1 MSHSD
6 SPSQDRFLDA
16 QEIEALLAQDGLI
29 QRPSVRAH
37 LEALAQKIRRD
48 ANAIRRMEDSQ
59 AKITVIEESQQDKK
73 EEAEDQTIQQQ
84 DEEEPMEVDST
95 STENANAAKNKNAST
110 VHSSIPAS
118 DPFAVSSTI
127 KYKTIDKFSFD
138 SGSYNSPTVT
148 IYVPLANIGSHP
160 ESKIQ
165 CNFTKSSFDLTIL
178 DLDGG
183 NYRLLKDNLEHDI
196 NAEESKM
203 KIKANKIILKLQKV
217 KSDYGMYDSW
227 NELTSKKK
235 KTQSDKNKD
244 PSASI
249 MELMRDMYE
258 QGDDNMKKMI
268 GETMLKQRE
277 GKLNNDLG
285 KDMDDMKF

>member
-1 MSHSD
+1 MSDLSTSD
-6 SPSQDRFLDA
+6 ERYLDA
-16 QEIEALLAQDGLI
+16 QEIESLLAQEGLI
-29 QRPSVRAH
+29 QRPSVKAH

-48 ANAIRRMEDSQ
+48 ANAIRRLEDSQ
-59 AKITVIEESQQDKK
+59 VKAAAAVSTTTAATVQSQEQ
-73 EEAEDQTIQQQ
+73 EQQQ
-84 DEEEPMEVDST
+84 QT
-95 STENANAAKNKNAST
+95 TASQAPAVAT
-110 VHSSIPAS
+110 IPAS
-118 DPFAVSSTI
+118 SVPAATVSTSA

-148 IYVPLANIGSHP
+148 IYIPLTNIGSHP
-160 ESKIQ
+160 ESNIHCK
-165 CNFTKSSFDLTIL
+165 FTKSSFDVTIL
-178 DLDGG
+178 DLNGV
-183 NYRLLKDNLEHDI
+183 NYRLLKDGLEHDI
-196 NAEESKM
+196 VPEESKM

-235 KTQSDKNKD
+235 KTESDKNKD

-249 MELMRDMYE
+249 MELMKDMYD

-277 GKLNNDLG
+277 GRLDSSLNKG
-285 KDMDDMKF
+285 MDDLNF